1 MEKRNNIKIKKGDIL
16 LLRTG
21 RWEQLRQEGY
31 WDFTKLATGF
41 HFTVAEFL
49 KERDVA
55 AIGCDGVSDVYP
67 SGIEAKRDALH
78 ELVLVDLGMPI
89 FDNMDL
95 DLLSIELKKL
105 NRSTFFFV
113 ANPLKIKGATG
124 APINPVAIF

>member
-1 MEKRNNIKIKKGDIL
+1 MGNYKKI
-16 LLRTG
+16 
-21 RWEQLRQEGY
+21 
-31 WDFTKLATGF
+31 TGF
-41 HFTVAEFL
+41 HYTVASFL

-67 SGIEAKRDALH
+67 SGIESKKDALH

-95 DLLSIELKKL
+95 DLLSKELKTLDRK
-105 NRSTFFFV
+105 TFMFV